1 MGPLPWLMAQLGFD
15 FLADSDADHDADL
28 ATALQSAATAG
39 CVLSLKVVLD
49 GFMCLPSAPPS
60 PPEYYAS
67 DKHST
72 TRTRKNL
79 ERAFASDAPDC
90 GGTHV
95 ASLPRTSSVR
105 IYPSKRMLGVHN
117 ISLGMCFNYSLGI
130 AFIGKRSGIP
140 LVRRALMAMMG
151 TDRHPRLKPLP
162 LFPPQ
167 VRPSHLSDSG
177 GPSYLRL
184 RRGADRRQALRRR
197 HP

>member
-1 MGPLPWLMAQLGFD
+1 MAQLGFD

-67 DKHST
+67 DKHYADQKKFGA
-72 TRTRKNL
+72 RFRK
-79 ERAFASDAPDC
+79 
-90 GGTHV
+90 THPTV
-95 ASLPRTSSVR
+95 AVRIFTKNKLGAVFWR

-130 AFIGKRSGIP
+130 AFIGEEKRNPS
-140 LVRRALMAMMG
+140 REKS
-151 TDRHPRLKPLP
+151 PRPHHRS
-162 LFPPQ
+162 PQ
-167 VRPSHLSDSG
+167 SHSDT
-177 GPSYLRL
+177 
-184 RRGADRRQALRRR
+184 
-197 HP
+197 